1 MGRWQTQMARLFAER
16 GHRVTIIGVSPP
28 EVPMNLGENPSFET
42 RTLYERRPPTRHR
55 PRPLLGPFDPAVRGQ
70 EADKQATAE
79 LARRLVR
86 LMSDEKL
93 RDTLGTRARENV
105 RRFAP
110 DVITRR
116 WEELFDFLE
125 R

>member
-1 MGRWQTQMARLFAER
+1 
-16 GHRVTIIGVSPP
+16 
-28 EVPMNLGENPSFET
+28 
-42 RTLYERRPPTRHR
+42 
-55 PRPLLGPFDPAVRGQ
+55 
-70 EADKQATAE
+70 
-79 LARRLVR
+79 
-86 LMSDEKL
+86 MSDEKL
-93 RDTLGTRARENV
+93 RDTLGARARENV

>member
-1 MGRWQTQMARLFAER
+1 VPCAAFDCSPGVREIVTDGQDGLLARH
-16 GHRVTIIGVSPP
+16 GNTS
-28 EVPMNLGENPSFET
+28 
-42 RTLYERRPPTRHR
+42 
-55 PRPLLGPFDPAVRGQ
+55 
-70 EADKQATAE
+70 E
-79 LARRLVR
+79 LARHLLR
-86 LMSDEKL
+86 LMADENL
-93 RDTLGTRARENV
+93 RDTMGERARQNV